1 MFIVTNA
8 DGLVELAVE
17 SDQWSQAAAEIDS
30 AFPKHTPVYSV
41 GDPLI
46 EDIEHLHDES
56 ARRANPA
63 EDMPFEAMRI
73 SGLPWNP
80 KYGVGITLAQVLA
93 SFPLNDR
100 GLRDA
105 HAALLKYFPNKPELF
120 GYAAWASP
128 RLMAENLLKANTK
141 TTKAIKGADGMIEP
155 SFSVGLNLMPYAFG
169 ALLSATAMRE
179 QRASYERDEKN
190 RELRPV
196 AYRSLPLIAPALDMK
211 PNETAAQYAAR
222 RRELGLEAER
232 GMSWS
237 LEKMQ
242 GLCVGSSRECRA
254 SCLVFTGQ
262 NGAVKFNDLSK
273 MYAERALF
281 FEPLAFARMLIESI
295 DAHYAYCRRAGLRP
309 YIRLN
314 VYSDIPWELFFPDL
328 FDHFEAKYG
337 HDPKRGGL
345 WFYDYTKVQG
355 RAARPRPNYDLT
367 FSFSGTNLAATKT
380 ALESGMRVAV
390 VFAREVARGTKKN
403 TYWVQ
408 ADRPWISEARKK
420 VQGLQV
426 SAMSKAEARAIFE
439 RKTGRNAADVKKLR
453 GPNYTPAETVTD
465 IQFAPWGGGRSYP
478 VIDGD
483 PYDMR
488 PLDPGGVVVGLRFKA
503 PKRIVEIV
511 KGEVVQRQGKEAI
524 ADVTKRF
531 VVKPPRANEHFI
543 VRAERLDNE
552 WFFSAVTPPQTN
564 VSIATELNLTAAE

>member
-8 DGLVELAVE
+8 EGQVELAIP
-17 SDQWSQAAAEIDS
+17 SDQWSKASAEVEA
-30 AFPKHTPVYSV
+30 AFPRHTPVYSV

-46 EDIEHLHDES
+46 EDIEHLHDDT
-56 ARRANPA
+56 RRANPPA
-63 EDMPFEAMRI
+63 DMPFEAMRI
-73 SGLPWNP
+73 SGLPWNE

-93 SFPLNDR
+93 AFPLNDR

-105 HAALLKYFPNKPELF
+105 HAALLKFFPNKPELF

-128 RLMAENLLKANTK
+128 RLMAENLLKSNTK

-155 SFSVGLNLMPYAFG
+155 SYSVGLNLMPYAFG
-169 ALLSATAMRE
+169 ALLSATSVRE
-179 QRASYERDEKN
+179 QREAYERDEKN
-190 RELRPV
+190 QELRPV
-196 AYRSLPLIAPALDMK
+196 AYRSLPLIAPALDLK
-211 PNETAAQYAAR
+211 PHETPAQYAAR
-222 RRELGLEAER
+222 RRELGLEPKR
-232 GMSWS
+232 GMVWS

-262 NGAVKFNDLSK
+262 NGAVKYNDLSK

-309 YIRLN
+309 YVRLN
-314 VYSDIPWELFFPDL
+314 VYSDICWELFFPDL

-367 FSFSGTNLAATKT
+367 FSYSGNNLAATKT

-390 VFAREVARGTKKN
+390 VFAREVARGTKKT
-403 TYWVQ
+403 TYWVS
-408 ADRPWISEARKK
+408 DARLAPK
-420 VQGLQV
+420 GLQIL
-426 SAMSKAEARAIFE
+426 AMSKAEARAKYE
-439 RKTGRNAADVKKLR
+439 RETGGRKAGDVERLKR
-453 GPNYTPAETVTD
+453 PNYTPAETITD
-465 IQFAPWGGGRSYP
+465 IEFAPWGGGKGYQ

-503 PKRIVEIV
+503 PKRIVEI
-511 KGEVVQRQGKEAI
+511 KRPSRADKLQVVQRQGKEAI
-524 ADVTKRF
+524 ADVTKSF

-564 VSIATELNLTAAE
+564 VSLATELNLSAAE